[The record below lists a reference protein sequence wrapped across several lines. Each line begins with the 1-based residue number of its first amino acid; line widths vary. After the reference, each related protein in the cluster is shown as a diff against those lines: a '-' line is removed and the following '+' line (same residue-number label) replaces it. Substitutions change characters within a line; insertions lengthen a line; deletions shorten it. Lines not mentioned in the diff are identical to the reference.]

1 MEAMPT
7 SPIDSILGISGLV
20 VQHVERKRDLHVWAR
35 PQQRPECP
43 YCNDAGVRI
52 KATYRRTLKHSRQ
65 GNQLVILH
73 LSVPKYHCTRCNRYF
88 RHRFAGIRPRL
99 RATETYRLEV
109 FEAHDG
115 GVSQRKLTRTH
126 QIGSATV
133 ERWYQSFVTQ
143 RVAELSGRSC
153 PQVLG
158 IDEHFFSR
166 KRGYA
171 TTLVDLK
178 NRKVFDVVLG
188 RSEASLRSYLKR
200 LPGKENVRVIVMD
213 LSETYR
219 QIARQYFPNAL
230 IVADRFH
237 VVRLVN
243 QRFLKLWQ
251 QHDPQGKKNR
261 GLLSLMRRHHWKL
274 TALQKE
280 RLHQYLAQMP
290 VLQALYFAKQQLNG
304 FLVLKSLKAE
314 RAQKMLP
321 KFLAL
326 IRQFE
331 QSPAKALA
339 ATLLSWLEPIVRMWR
354 FTKSNGITEGFHT
367 KMEMLS
373 RRAFGFR
380 NFENYRM
387 RVLAQCGWNGV
398 INRV

>member
-1 MEAMPT
+1 M
-7 SPIDSILGISGLV
+7 SPIDSILGIPGLV
-20 VQHVERKRDLHVWAR
+20 VQEVKRAQDIHVWATPRKR
-35 PQQRPECP
+35 PNCVHCASSEI
-43 YCNDAGVRI
+43 RI
-52 KATYRRTLKHSRQ
+52 KATYRRTLKHTRQ
-65 GNQLVILH
+65 GNQLVVLH
-73 LSVPKYHCTRCNRYF
+73 LQVPKYQCTRCNRYF
-88 RHRFAGIRPRL
+88 RHTFPGIRPRL

-115 GVSQRKLTRTH
+115 GVTQRKLSRTH
-126 QIGSATV
+126 RVGTATV
-133 ERWYQSFVTQ
+133 ERWYQSFVKQ
-143 RVAELSGRSC
+143 RVQELSGRSC

-178 NRKVFDVVLG
+178 NHKVFDVVLG

-200 LPGKENVRVIVMD
+200 LPGKENVRIIVMD

-219 QIARQYFPNAL
+219 RIAQQYFPNAL

-243 QRFLKLWQ
+243 QHFMKLWQ
-251 QHDPQGKKNR
+251 QFDSEGRKNR

-274 TALQKE
+274 SAIQKE
-280 RLHQYLAQMP
+280 RLHQYLAQSP

-304 FLVLKSLKAE
+304 FLVMKQLNRK
-314 RAQKMLP
+314 RAKQLLP
-321 KFLAL
+321 KFLTL
-326 IRQFE
+326 LEQFK
-331 QSPAKALA
+331 QSPARTLA
-339 ATLLSWLEPIVRMWR
+339 ETLTSWLEPIVRMWR

-367 KMEMLS
+367 KMEMLT

-380 NFENYRM
+380 NFENYRL